1 MTARKQ
7 PWWKDVRAE
16 TEEEMRL
23 LMRLRRMSTEQKRQL
38 LAAWDTRDRTGRWPR
53 KRRR

>member
-23 LMRLRRMSTEQKRQL
+23 LMRLRRMSTEQKCQL
-38 LAAWDTRDRTGRWPR
+38 LAIWDIRNRTGRWPR